1 MKKIILSFGI
11 VVFFCSVSSANCSC
25 NIEENIVPVGCPIQ
39 EKVQAQSQNNEKNN
53 SSCENKN
60 NQENK
65 STCACDEI
73 DDDEYAVYNQCF
85 FDREYRDM
93 KKVLCL
99 TRRQE
104 NCIDKMYKDFKND
117 MELLY
122 SKYCTEKDKLL
133 YAIEC
138 DDCYRENATN
148 LREMRREAKAHWL
161 DFRDEIDELLC
172 KSQKSDFKKFQ
183 RQEKKKIKKLAKYCM
198 VYKFPC
204 GCNSK

>member
-1 MKKIILSFGI
+1 MKKIILFFGI